1 MKEDLLYFL
10 DNLTEM
16 VLLEDEIGNIQF
28 ANQATCNCFGI
39 PRDQIIGRSVFDFII
54 PEDWEIANVERVVSP
69 ENPTY
74 RTEGRV
80 KRADGKIIWIQYIG
94 KAFFDHTGNRTG
106 FQEIGVDISEWK
118 EKISE
123 KAKELSK
130 ANQTIS
136 DYYSRVESVS
146 RTVDDHKSTYF
157 TVIHQF
163 QDILTVNPKME
174 RLIAYARAISQYDVS
189 ILIEGESGT
198 GKELF
203 AQAIH
208 NDSKR
213 SNGPFVPVN
222 CGAIPAEL
230 VESEFFGY
238 VEGAFTG
245 ASKSGKAGKFE
256 QASGGTLFLDE
267 IGEMPLSQQV
277 VLLRVL
283 ETKYVTRIG
292 GNKSIPVDVRVICAT
307 NKDLYQE
314 MIERRFRS
322 DLYFR
327 LNVINLKIPPL
338 RERKEDI
345 KLILD
350 HLVHQYKESCQ
361 DNETE
366 LGDDIRADLYRYEWP
381 GNIREL
387 YNIFE
392 RIIYAPKGQKTEFLN
407 IMNRNS
413 PNPEANSY
421 ESAKESQVINLPRPE
436 EEGPS
441 AEINEILNWMLNCEN
456 NISMVA
462 RKMGISRN
470 TLYKKLRKY
479 ELIPNE
485 SP

>member
-1 MKEDLLYFL
+1 MKKDLLDFL

-28 ANQATCNCFGI
+28 ANQATCSCFGI
-39 PRDQIIGRSVFDFII
+39 PRDQIVGRSVFDFII

-74 RTEGRV
+74 RTEGRA

-94 KAFFDHTGNRTG
+94 KAFFDQDGKRIG
-106 FQEIGVDISEWK
+106 FQEIGVDITEWK
-118 EKISE
+118 EKIYE
-123 KAKELSK
+123 KAMELSK
-130 ANQTIS
+130 ANQSIS
-136 DYYSRVESVS
+136 DYYSRVTKGS
-146 RTVDDHKSTYF
+146 RTLDDHASIYYAAP
-157 TVIHQF
+157 HRF
-163 QDILTVNPKME
+163 QDILTVNPRME

-208 NDSKR
+208 NESKR

-283 ETKYVTRIG
+283 ETKSVTRIG
-292 GNKSIPVDVRVICAT
+292 DNKSIPVDVRVICAT
-307 NKDLYQE
+307 NKDLYLE
-314 MIERRFRS
+314 MIEKRFRS

-350 HLVHQYKESCQ
+350 NLADRYRTGCQDKES
-361 DNETE
+361 E
-366 LGDDIRADLYRYEWP
+366 LGDEIRADLYSYGWP

-392 RIIYAPKGQKTEFLN
+392 RIIYSPKGQKTEFIN
-407 IMNRNS
+407 IMKHSYQNMAADFHDLSKSEQPINS
-413 PNPEANSY
+413 SKAN
-421 ESAKESQVINLPRPE
+421 EDEFQ
-436 EEGPS
+436 
-441 AEINEILNWMLNCEN
+441 AELREITNYLAEYEN

-462 RKMGISRN
+462 RKLGISRN

-479 ELIPNE
+479 KLNNR
-485 SP
+485 